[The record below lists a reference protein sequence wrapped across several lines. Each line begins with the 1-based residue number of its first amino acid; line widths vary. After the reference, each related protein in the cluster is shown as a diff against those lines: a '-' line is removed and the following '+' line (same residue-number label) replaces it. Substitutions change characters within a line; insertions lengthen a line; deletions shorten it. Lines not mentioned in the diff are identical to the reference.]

1 MPEDNNSDL
10 NADSTNPIP
19 FEDFVRQQLMALA
32 AQVNSLREDT
42 VERFVQLSR
51 QIRELDARVGRVQ
64 EEVGNIRE
72 DVKDLDDKVDSFI
85 KEQLKMK
92 REWRDFQGQEGG
104 AA

>member
-10 NADSTNPIP
+10 NADLTNPIP
-19 FEDFVRQQLMALA
+19 FEDFVRQQLLALA
-32 AQVNSLREDT
+32 AQVNVLREDT
-42 VERFVQLSR
+42 VERFLQLSR

-64 EEVGNIRE
+64 EEVSNVRE

-92 REWRDFQGQEGG
+92 REWREFQEQEGRT
-104 AA
+104 A